1 MSGKPAARQSD
12 PTSCPVPGHG
22 NNPVATGSPN
32 VLFDGLPAARM
43 ADTTACG
50 GSIVGAVSSTVFIN
64 GMPATTIGSTTN
76 HGGLIVGGS
85 GTVIIGDAV
94 VQSAF
99 TAPASL
105 SFAAMQMP
113 LATSRS
119 TPAPAAALAS
129 HFVAP
134 AQTPPPAKAPADP
147 LSAATAILDSFQNQQ
162 TTARV
167 FNDPANPIG
176 TAADPFEKGKIA
188 DQLRTR
194 VAKAHGQQPTSQSR
208 IAAYPNQQ
216 DTSLC
221 GPAAFFYA
229 LLMDRPDLYAQAI
242 TELWETG
249 ETTIGQLH
257 IKPSYG
263 CRNPSNFSDST
274 EGDRISAIDWI
285 SLASLRDSEN
295 AFMDYDSPS
304 DQVAGITLPSKLKS
318 WFVQAGATVLF
329 DNIQYRWHINQ
340 AQFMELLNHLGSHS
354 HVTSLVCATMVEGGM
369 GVGKN
374 HWIAWEQAPQTHS
387 GTITSGTD
395 PSELISNS
403 SLFSWGYVGHQ
414 VRRGYTLSQL
424 LTDIFGGLV
433 FSRIP

>member
-167 FNDPANPIG
+167 FKTQPI
-176 TAADPFEKGKIA
+176 
-188 DQLRTR
+188 Q
-194 VAKAHGQQPTSQSR
+194 
-208 IAAYPNQQ
+208 
-216 DTSLC
+216 
-221 GPAAFFYA
+221 
-229 LLMDRPDLYAQAI
+229 
-242 TELWETG
+242 
-249 ETTIGQLH
+249 
-257 IKPSYG
+257 
-263 CRNPSNFSDST
+263 
-274 EGDRISAIDWI
+274 
-285 SLASLRDSEN
+285 
-295 AFMDYDSPS
+295 
-304 DQVAGITLPSKLKS
+304 
-318 WFVQAGATVLF
+318 
-329 DNIQYRWHINQ
+329 
-340 AQFMELLNHLGSHS
+340 
-354 HVTSLVCATMVEGGM
+354 
-369 GVGKN
+369 
-374 HWIAWEQAPQTHS
+374 
-387 GTITSGTD
+387 
-395 PSELISNS
+395 
-403 SLFSWGYVGHQ
+403 
-414 VRRGYTLSQL
+414 
-424 LTDIFGGLV
+424 
-433 FSRIP
+433 

>member
-1 MSGKPAARQSD
+1 MS
-12 PTSCPVPGHG
+12 
-22 NNPVATGSPN
+22 
-32 VLFDGLPAARM
+32 
-43 ADTTACG
+43 DTTACG
-50 GSIVGAVSSTVFIN
+50 GSIVGAVSSTVIIN
-64 GMPATTIGSTTN
+64 GMPAATIGSTTD
-76 HGGLIVGGS
+76 HGGVIVGGS

-94 VQSAF
+94 VQ
-99 TAPASL
+99 PAY
-105 SFAAMQMP
+105 
-113 LATSRS
+113 R
-119 TPAPAAALAS
+119 AS
-129 HFVAP
+129 QFFAP
-134 AQTPPPAKAPADP
+134 AQTPPLVTPSTDP
-147 LSAATAILDSFQNQQ
+147 VSAATVILDSFQNQQ

-176 TAADPFEKGKIA
+176 TASDPFEKSKIA
-188 DQLRTR
+188 DQLRAR

-221 GPAAFFYA
+221 GPAVFFYA
-229 LLMDRPDLYAQAI
+229 LLMVRPDLYTQAI

-249 ETTIGQLH
+249 ETRIGGLH
-257 IKPSYG
+257 IKPSYD

-295 AFMDYDSPS
+295 AFMDYDSPG

-318 WFVQAGATVLF
+318 WFVLAGATILF

-340 AQFMELLNHLGSHS
+340 AQFLELLSHLEPHR

-374 HWIAWEQAPQTHS
+374 HWITWEQAPQTQS
-387 GTITSGTD
+387 GTITGGTN

-424 LTDIFGGLV
+424 LTDVFGGLV

>member
-12 PTSCPVPGHG
+12 PTSCPLPGHG
-22 NNPVATGSPN
+22 TNPVATGSPN
-32 VLFDGLPAARM
+32 VIFDGLPAARM
-43 ADTTACG
+43 SDTTACG

-64 GMPATTIGSTTN
+64 GMPATTIGSTTD
-76 HGGLIVGGS
+76 HGGVIVGGS

-99 TAPASL
+99 TAPTNL
-105 SFAAMQMP
+105 SSATMQTP
-113 LATSRS
+113 LAASRS
-119 TPAPAAALAS
+119 APAS
-129 HFVAP
+129 QFFAP
-134 AQTPPPAKAPADP
+134 AQMPPLVTPSTDP
-147 LSAATAILDSFQNQQ
+147 VSAATVILDSFQNQQ

-176 TAADPFEKGKIA
+176 TASDPFEKSKIA
-188 DQLRTR
+188 DQLRAR

-249 ETTIGQLH
+249 ETKIGGLH
-257 IKPSYG
+257 IKPSYD

-295 AFMDYDSPS
+295 AFMDYDSPG

-318 WFVQAGATVLF
+318 WFVLAGATILF

-340 AQFMELLNHLGSHS
+340 AQFLELLSHLEPHR

-374 HWIAWEQAPQTHS
+374 HWITWEQAPQTQS
-387 GTITSGTD
+387 GTITSGTN

-424 LTDIFGGLV
+424 LTDVFGGLV

>member
-12 PTSCPVPGHG
+12 PTSCPLPGHG
-22 NNPVATGSPN
+22 TNPVATGSPN
-32 VLFDGLPAARM
+32 VIFDGLPAARM
-43 ADTTACG
+43 SDTTACG

-64 GMPATTIGSTTN
+64 GMPATTIGSTTD
-76 HGGLIVGGS
+76 HGGVIVGGS

-99 TAPASL
+99 TAPTNL
-105 SFAAMQMP
+105 SSATMQTP
-113 LATSRS
+113 LAASRS
-119 TPAPAAALAS
+119 APAS
-129 HFVAP
+129 QFFAP
-134 AQTPPPAKAPADP
+134 AQTPPLVTASTDP
-147 LSAATAILDSFQNQQ
+147 LSAATVILDSFQNQQ

-176 TAADPFEKGKIA
+176 TASDPFEKSKIA
-188 DQLRTR
+188 DQLRAR

-208 IAAYPNQQ
+208 IPAYPNQQ

-249 ETTIGQLH
+249 ETKIGGLH
-257 IKPSYG
+257 IKPSYD

-295 AFMDYDSPS
+295 AFMDYDSPG
-304 DQVAGITLPSKLKS
+304 DQVAGITLPGKLKS
-318 WFVQAGATVLF
+318 WFVLAGATILF
-329 DNIQYRWHINQ
+329 DNIQYCWHINQ
-340 AQFMELLNHLGSHS
+340 AQFLELLSHLKPHR

-374 HWIAWEQAPQTHS
+374 HWITWEQAPQTQS
-387 GTITSGTD
+387 GTITSGTN

-414 VRRGYTLSQL
+414 VRRGYALSQL
-424 LTDIFGGLV
+424 LTDVFGGLV